1 MPRDD
6 VKAAHQQ
13 AVLLFRDEHGLLLC
27 AGPAECA
34 GAKPFVKQEK
44 TIALP
49 EEAFDTVISS
59 ATEKEQGIPVKRI
72 QAELMADDGS
82 QSIDPT
88 PEIRKSAGD
97 IDLLKSGCII

>member
-1 MPRDD
+1 MDRMPCDD

-49 EEAFDTVISS
+49 EELFRYYSYSD
-59 ATEKEQGIPVKRI
+59 
-72 QAELMADDGS
+72 
-82 QSIDPT
+82 SI
-88 PEIRKSAGD
+88 R
-97 IDLLKSGCII
+97 L